1 MSGARGVVATVTEA
15 GPPDRMMPRGAKA
28 RIFSALVV

>member
-15 GPPDRMMPRGAKA
+15 GPPDRMMPRGEKA
-28 RIFSALVV
+28 RIFSSVTV